1 MSKRREIE
9 EREQARARKQTMQ
22 IAGIIGAIAIVVI
35 GGAILLNYLGLG
47 GTPRSTSAIPL
58 PAVRDV
64 AGSETPPNADARG
77 TAWGPANAPVKIE
90 EFVDYQCP
98 ACGAQWARYEKE
110 IVNAFA
116 ASGKVRF
123 EVKYKNLIQTFKAG
137 STESLD
143 SANAAFCAADQDKFW
158 RMHDLLMGNQIDENA
173 GQFSKQ
179 RLKDLGT
186 KIQGL
191 DQTAYGAC
199 VDAGTHN
206 GKVNALDAEGDQRG
220 VDSTPTFFIN
230 GKKLASGG
238 KSVADLKTAIAEIA
252 PEVKLD

>member
-9 EREQARARKQTMQ
+9 EREHARARKQTMQ
-22 IAGIIGAIAIVVI
+22 IAGIIGAIAVVVI
-35 GGAILLNYLGLG
+35 GGAVLLNTLGLG
-47 GTPRSTSAIPL
+47 GTPRSTSVVPL

-64 AGSETPPNADARG
+64 ANSEVPPNAEAKS
-77 TAWGPANAPVKIE
+77 TAWGPATAPVKIE

-110 IVNAFA
+110 IVKAFA
-116 ASGKVRF
+116 AGGKVRF
-123 EVKYKNLIQTFKAG
+123 EIKYKNLIQTFKAG
-137 STESLD
+137 STESMD
-143 SANAAFCAADQDKFW
+143 AANAALCAADQDKFW

-186 KIQGL
+186 KVPGL
-191 DQTAYGAC
+191 DQAAFGAC

-206 GKVNALDAEGDQRG
+206 ERVNANDAEGNQRG

-238 KSVADLKTAIAEIA
+238 KSVADLKTLIAEIA